1 MNPILLLL
9 LIIGIASVATAFVK
23 AQARC
28 PPPKIIYR
36 YVPKNTLDVQ
46 FGEDNNPSDIYKDM
60 FLNSNPW
67 IGGYTL
73 GYKTSTSPTLNSS
86 VLQGTLNELKSQ
98 KPTSK

>member
-9 LIIGIASVATAFVK
+9 LIIGITFVATAFVK
-23 AQARC
+23 AQSKC

-36 YVPKNTLDVQ
+36 YIPKNTLDVQ

-60 FLNSNPW
+60 FLKSNPW

-73 GYKTSTSPTLNSS
+73 GDKKTI
-86 VLQGTLNELKSQ
+86 VNELKSQ
-98 KPTSK
+98 NPTPTSK

>member
-9 LIIGIASVATAFVK
+9 LIIGITFVATAFVK
-23 AQARC
+23 ARVRC

-36 YVPKNTLDVQ
+36 YIPKNTLDVQ

-73 GYKTSTSPTLNSS
+73 GDKKT
-86 VLQGTLNELKSQ
+86 TLNELKDN
-98 KPTSK
+98 KPAEIKK

>member
-9 LIIGIASVATAFVK
+9 LIIGITFVATAFVK
-23 AQARC
+23 AQVRC

-36 YVPKNTLDVQ
+36 YIPKNTLDVQ

-60 FLNSNPW
+60 FLKSNPW

-73 GYKTSTSPTLNSS
+73 GDKKTILD
-86 VLQGTLNELKSQ
+86 ELKSQ
-98 KPTSK
+98 TTSEIKK